1 LNFFKKWVKLNKIDQ
16 YYNDQEFDM
25 DMGSKK
31 GVAITV
37 AILVAI
43 TIASF
48 SVWIVNNSTNT
59 EMTIVVTD
67 FQNHQEGISE
77 RHKIISNAIETS
89 FSKLINEQIS
99 TDEYLRIA
107 EVSSS
112 QNNALLMELAYSDAP
127 EEWQESY
134 INQIASLKS
143 FEAYIIETMVMT
155 NLINSD
161 GELEQRTE
169 ILNNIEKLK
178 EESIQYAKM
187 ANSSKPWGSTKNT
200 IFISWK
206 SLKGNFVII
215 SHNVRE

>member
-1 LNFFKKWVKLNKIDQ
+1 
-16 YYNDQEFDM
+16 
-25 DMGSKK
+25 MGSKK

-48 SVWIVNNSTNT
+48 SVWVVNNSTNT

-67 FQNHQEGISE
+67 FQNHQEGITE

-89 FSKLINEQIS
+89 FSKLINEQILA
-99 TDEYLRIA
+99 DEYVRIA

-134 INQIASLKS
+134 INRIASLKS
-143 FEAYIIETMVMT
+143 FEAYIIETMVMA
-155 NLINSD
+155 NLINND
-161 GELEQRTE
+161 GEVEQRTE

-178 EESIQYAKM
+178 EESIQYGNM
-187 ANSSKPWGSTKNT
+187 ANSSKP
-200 IFISWK
+200 
-206 SLKGNFVII
+206 
-215 SHNVRE
+215 

>member
-1 LNFFKKWVKLNKIDQ
+1 
-16 YYNDQEFDM
+16 
-25 DMGSKK
+25 MGSKK

-48 SVWIVNNSTNT
+48 SVWMVNSSTNT

-67 FQNHQEGISE
+67 FQNHQEGITE
-77 RHKIISNAIETS
+77 RHKIISNAVETS
-89 FSKLINEQIS
+89 FSELINEQIS
-99 TDEYLRIA
+99 ADEYVRIA

-143 FEAYIIETMVMT
+143 FEAYIIETMVMA
-155 NLINSD
+155 NLVNND
-161 GELEQRTE
+161 GDVEQRNE

-178 EESIQYAKM
+178 EESIQYGEL
-187 ANSSKPWGSTKNT
+187 ANSSKP
-200 IFISWK
+200 
-206 SLKGNFVII
+206 
-215 SHNVRE
+215 

>member
-1 LNFFKKWVKLNKIDQ
+1 
-16 YYNDQEFDM
+16 M

-48 SVWIVNNSTNT
+48 SVWMVNSSTNT

-77 RHKIISNAIETS
+77 RHKIISNSIETS

-99 TDEYLRIA
+99 VDEYVRIA

-127 EEWQESY
+127 EEWQKSY
-134 INQIASLKS
+134 INRIASLKS
-143 FEAYIIETMVMT
+143 FEAYIIETMVMA

-161 GELEQRTE
+161 GEIEKRTE

-187 ANSSKPWGSTKNT
+187 ANSSKP
-200 IFISWK
+200 
-206 SLKGNFVII
+206 
-215 SHNVRE
+215 

>member
-1 LNFFKKWVKLNKIDQ
+1 
-16 YYNDQEFDM
+16 
-25 DMGSKK
+25 MGSKK

-48 SVWIVNNSTNT
+48 SVWMVNSSTNT

-67 FQNHQEGISE
+67 FQNHQEGITE
-77 RHKIISNAIETS
+77 RHKIISNAIEVS

-99 TDEYLRIA
+99 VDEYVRIA

-143 FEAYIIETMVMT
+143 FEAYIIETMVMA
-155 NLINSD
+155 NLIKSD
-161 GELEQRTE
+161 GEIEQRNE

-178 EESIQYAKM
+178 EESIQYGEL
-187 ANSSKPWGSTKNT
+187 ANSSKP
-200 IFISWK
+200 
-206 SLKGNFVII
+206 
-215 SHNVRE
+215 

>member
-1 LNFFKKWVKLNKIDQ
+1 
-16 YYNDQEFDM
+16 
-25 DMGSKK
+25 MGSKK

-48 SVWIVNNSTNT
+48 SVWAVNNSTNT

-67 FQNHQEGISE
+67 FQNHQEGITE

-99 TDEYLRIA
+99 ADEYVRIA

-134 INQIASLKS
+134 INRIASLKS
-143 FEAYIIETMVMT
+143 FEAYIIETMVMA
-155 NLINSD
+155 NLIKSD
-161 GELEQRTE
+161 GEVEQRNE

-178 EESIQYAKM
+178 EESIQYGKL
-187 ANSSKPWGSTKNT
+187 ANSSKP
-200 IFISWK
+200 
-206 SLKGNFVII
+206 
-215 SHNVRE
+215 

>member
-1 LNFFKKWVKLNKIDQ
+1 
-16 YYNDQEFDM
+16 
-25 DMGSKK
+25 MGSKK
-31 GVAITV
+31 GVVITV
-37 AILVAI
+37 GILVAI

-77 RHKIISNAIETS
+77 RHKIISNAVETS
-89 FSKLINEQIS
+89 FSELINEEIS

-134 INQIASLKS
+134 INRIASLKS
-143 FEAYIIETMVMT
+143 FEAYIIETMVMV
-155 NLINSD
+155 NLINND
-161 GELEQRTE
+161 GEIEERTE

-178 EESIQYAKM
+178 QESILYAKM
-187 ANSSKPWGSTKNT
+187 ANSSKP
-200 IFISWK
+200 
-206 SLKGNFVII
+206 
-215 SHNVRE
+215 

>member
-1 LNFFKKWVKLNKIDQ
+1 
-16 YYNDQEFDM
+16 
-25 DMGSKK
+25 MGSKK

-48 SVWIVNNSTNT
+48 SVWMVNNSTNT

-77 RHKIISNAIETS
+77 RHKIISNAVETS
-89 FSKLINEQIS
+89 FLELIDEKIS
-99 TDEYLRIA
+99 TDEYVRIA

-134 INQIASLKS
+134 INRIASLKS
-143 FEAYIIETMVMT
+143 FEAYIIETMVMA
-155 NLINSD
+155 NLINND
-161 GELEQRTE
+161 GEVEQRTE

-178 EESIQYAKM
+178 EESIQYGNM
-187 ANSSKPWGSTKNT
+187 ANSSKP
-200 IFISWK
+200 
-206 SLKGNFVII
+206 
-215 SHNVRE
+215 

>member
-1 LNFFKKWVKLNKIDQ
+1 
-16 YYNDQEFDM
+16 
-25 DMGSKK
+25 MGSKK

-48 SVWIVNNSTNT
+48 SVWMVNSSTNT

-67 FQNHQEGISE
+67 FQNHQEGITE

-99 TDEYLRIA
+99 ADEYVRIA

-134 INQIASLKS
+134 INRIASLKS
-143 FEAYIIETMVMT
+143 FEAYIIETMVMA
-155 NLINSD
+155 NLVNNNGD
-161 GELEQRTE
+161 VEQRNE

-178 EESIQYAKM
+178 EESIQYGEL
-187 ANSSKPWGSTKNT
+187 ANSSKP
-200 IFISWK
+200 
-206 SLKGNFVII
+206 
-215 SHNVRE
+215 

>member
-1 LNFFKKWVKLNKIDQ
+1 
-16 YYNDQEFDM
+16 M

-48 SVWIVNNSTNT
+48 SVWMVNSSTNT

-67 FQNHQEGISE
+67 FQNHQEGITE
-77 RHKIISNAIETS
+77 RHKIISNAVETS
-89 FSKLINEQIS
+89 FSELINEQIS
-99 TDEYLRIA
+99 ADEYVRIA

-134 INQIASLKS
+134 INRITSLKS
-143 FEAYIIETMVMT
+143 FESYIIETMVMAT
-155 NLINSD
+155 LIEDD
-161 GELEQRTE
+161 GEVEQKIG
-169 ILNNIEKLK
+169 ILSNIEKLK
-178 EESIQYAKM
+178 EEFIQYAQI
-187 ANSSKPWGSTKNT
+187 ADSAKP
-200 IFISWK
+200 
-206 SLKGNFVII
+206 
-215 SHNVRE
+215 